1 MRMTAALH
9 PGMFFPRP
17 TAVFASLAPPQAPA
31 EGKLPAMRQKQ
42 PKTYTTITIT
52 NHSQCCEREDTTTL
66 NNFGY
71 TINGNQLFN
80 KTFVLF
86 NFSHD

>member
-42 PKTYTTITIT
+42 PTAIYDKSIDPCILSTTACSWPSISTAAPCST
-52 NHSQCCEREDTTTL
+52 A
-66 NNFGY
+66 
-71 TINGNQLFN
+71 
-80 KTFVLF
+80 
-86 NFSHD
+86 